1 MKEDNRGLTLIEL
14 IVTVAIGMV
23 FSGVIL
29 TFIAGASKSY
39 RYTSGGAQSQID
51 MQDALDQLESWM
63 INTNLSVYYVKGV
76 NKNTVSGEK
85 IANDSDI
92 DAPLA
97 QSKTLFFGIEAE
109 DGTKNY
115 YSVIWNASKQVLYYF
130 PQSMRKG
137 TGTGTGGT
145 GTGTGTGTG
154 GTAGSESSNGTE
166 QVIAE
171 NVTQFAA
178 DIHHAADQHTIRFKL
193 VTKVNGREIEK
204 TETVTL
210 RNDVVI
216 AAPGTEKAE

>member
-51 MQDALDQLESWM
+51 MQDALDQLEGYM
-63 INTNLSVYYVKGV
+63 VNANLSVYYTKGI
-76 NKNTVSGEK
+76 NKASTPGEK
-85 IANDSDI
+85 VANDSDI
-92 DAPLA
+92 DAPLI
-97 QSKTLFFGIEAE
+97 QSKTLFGGIQGE
-109 DGTKNY
+109 DGIKNY
-115 YSVIWNASKQVLYYF
+115 YSIIWDADKETLYYY
-130 PQSMRKG
+130 PQLLKQSG
-137 TGTGTGGT
+137 DTGTGG
-145 GTGTGTGTG
+145 
-154 GTAGSESSNGTE
+154 ENGTKE
-166 QVIAE
+166 VLAE
-171 NVTQFAA
+171 NVTQFAV
-178 DIHHAADQHTIRFKL
+178 DIHHASDQHTVRFKL

-216 AAPGTEKAE
+216 AAPGKEGTQE

>member
-51 MQDALDQLESWM
+51 MQDALDQLENYM
-63 INTNLSVYYVKGV
+63 MNANLSVYYAKGISKAGIPGDKV
-76 NKNTVSGEK
+76 E
-85 IANDSDI
+85 NDSDI

-97 QSKTLFFGIEAE
+97 QSKTLFWGIQDEE
-109 DGTKNY
+109 GKKNY
-115 YSVIWNASKQVLYYF
+115 YSIIWNADKEVLYYF
-130 PQSMRKG
+130 SQSINQG
-137 TGTGTGGT
+137 TGTGTDT
-145 GTGTGTGTG
+145 GGTG
-154 GTAGSESSNGTE
+154 GTSGSGSIGTE

-216 AAPGTEKAE
+216 AAPGKEETQE